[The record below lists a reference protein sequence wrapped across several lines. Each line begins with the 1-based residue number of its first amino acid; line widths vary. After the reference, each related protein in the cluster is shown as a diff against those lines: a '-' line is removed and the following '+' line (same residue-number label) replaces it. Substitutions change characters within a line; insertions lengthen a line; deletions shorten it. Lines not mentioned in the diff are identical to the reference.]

1 MARRPRRAKIAA
13 SPQEEVGKLLQWKP
27 QVRVL
32 VVVLVLLALALL
44 LGWGNVATFLEW

>member
-1 MARRPRRAKIAA
+1 MAGGRLRAKIAA

-32 VVVLVLLALALL
+32 FVVLLLLALALL
-44 LGWGNVATFLEW
+44 LGWSNVATFLEW